1 MEYPMR
7 SDLKV
12 GIPFPNFNLPD
23 QEGTVRNLSELLR
36 GFPGAL
42 IFIRGYY

>member
-7 SDLKV
+7 ADLKV
-12 GIPFPNFNLPD
+12 GQPFPDFELPD
-23 QEGTVRNLSELLR
+23 QDGNVQRLSKLLR

-42 IFIRGYY
+42 VFSRGHY